1 MVLICKQDLIV
12 PVAVL
17 LLLLLCKLTVY
28 LKRNQEKK
36 NKDSFLP
43 DPILRASA
51 MTFRDN

>member
-36 NKDSFLP
+36 KIKTPFFLTP
-43 DPILRASA
+43 
-51 MTFRDN
+51 F